1 MSAGAKPPK
10 PADRML
16 GFAQAAQKQINGA
29 LARCEE
35 RHPQEGPNSVLY
47 VVLERDTAR
56 YRKQLNTVFSDYF
69 GSLASVQLEVV
80 DRATHEAVERL
91 VDAGLV
97 ARTMRAARSLWPEDD
112 STISPPPLSEVER
125 EKARAYRSDAA
136 RKLRAASALADA
148 DLNEEARTALLSA
161 IEPLGL
167 ALAVENRLPE
177 PQSLEDALLPAMG
190 TAWKNALPLVRSF
203 LRESSLPVSQV
214 VFALGQV

>member
-1 MSAGAKPPK
+1 
-10 PADRML
+10 
-16 GFAQAAQKQINGA
+16 
-29 LARCEE
+29 
-35 RHPQEGPNSVLY
+35 
-47 VVLERDTAR
+47 
-56 YRKQLNTVFSDYF
+56 
-69 GSLASVQLEVV
+69 
-80 DRATHEAVERL
+80 
-91 VDAGLV
+91 
-97 ARTMRAARSLWPEDD
+97 
-112 STISPPPLSEVER
+112 
-125 EKARAYRSDAA
+125 
-136 RKLRAASALADA
+136 LADA